1 MCFVDQLF
9 DFNRSTNSGM
19 SMRPT
24 KSRSAIHNHFIGRP
38 LVAVSFARISS
49 VVYCVTRHITK
60 ITGLQ
65 ESNSHNFTRKNS
77 LTLSWIITSFEFSK
91 NTEETWVFKTGN
103 YRKRGSTICNVLLF
117 DFQFTQLKWS
127 RMTHEHSLI
136 PSGRSASPLSSTVW
150 PERERPRRY
159 YSFLVTIHNGYS
171 EIKFLW

>member
-1 MCFVDQLF
+1 
-9 DFNRSTNSGM
+9 M
-19 SMRPT
+19 SLSAVSRVFC
-24 KSRSAIHNHFIGRP
+24 RSAFRFQQINKLRNVH
-38 LVAVSFARISS
+38 AVNKVSICNTQPFRRTSTCRCKFCSNFLSRVLCDSS
-49 VVYCVTRHITK
+49 YDITK

-91 NTEETWVFKTGN
+91 NTEETWVFKTGD
-103 YRKRGSTICNVLLF
+103 YRKRGSTICNALLF

-150 PERERPRRY
+150 PERERLRRY
-159 YSFLVTIHNGYS
+159 
-171 EIKFLW
+171 